1 MSTPVPCTQCGG
13 PKSPKAVVCPRC
25 GARDVAI
32 DPVDHEVVLQKSA
45 QDTTSKS
52 TTSKS
57 ATSKPRL
64 QLSAS
69 EAGALLG
76 GEARPESPFAT
87 LFLPSPRLRGYWPL
101 VDLVLI
107 VLTIPLAIGL
117 FLSLLRPRHELRRT
131 LTYTGLV
138 FENFLIALLGGGIVA
153 AIGYQV
159 ELTRYTNPAVA
170 VGVVALALRAWMRT
184 WK

>member
-1 MSTPVPCTQCGG
+1 MLAPVACTQCGG

-25 GARDVAI
+25 GARDETI
-32 DPVDHEVVLQKSA
+32 DPLDHDLVARKSA
-45 QDTTSKS
+45 Q
-52 TTSKS
+52 S
-57 ATSKPRL
+57 ATGKPRV
-64 QLSAS
+64 QLSSA

-76 GEARPESPFAT
+76 GEAPTESPFAT

-101 VDLVLI
+101 LDLVLI
-107 VLTIPLAIGL
+107 VLTIPLAVGL
-117 FLSLLRPRHELRRT
+117 FFSLLRPRDEPRRT
-131 LTYTGLV
+131 VTYTGLL

-153 AIGYQV
+153 VIGYQL
-159 ELTRYTNPAVA
+159 ELAHYTNPAVA